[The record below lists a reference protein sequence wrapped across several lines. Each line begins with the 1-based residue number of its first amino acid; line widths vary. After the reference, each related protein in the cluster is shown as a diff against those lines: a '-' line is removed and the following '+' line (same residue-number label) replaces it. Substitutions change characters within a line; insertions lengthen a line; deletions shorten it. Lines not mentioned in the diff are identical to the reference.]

1 MNTSQ
6 THDFKRKWFKY
17 IGYNPHDGQKRL
29 HFPNKDSASFFVN
42 ICGRRYGKTTAAFRE
57 AEFIAAQPDKK
68 VWLVGL
74 SYKKSRL
81 MFREVWK
88 DMVVGHENDVA
99 SASEKEQFIK
109 FKWGS
114 VVEGM
119 SADNPSSLVGEGLDL
134 LIVDEAAKM
143 PRRVWDMYLSP
154 TLSDR
159 KGKAIFITTPQG
171 YNWVYDLYLLG
182 KTDPKWCSLQSPSWT
197 NTHAFPLGQKD
208 PFIQERKRNLAKEIF
223 DQEYGG
229 EFSTFEGRVYPFK
242 RELDCGN
249 FPYNPNL
256 PTYCVIDFG
265 YRMPAVLWMQT
276 YTAGGINHINII
288 DEIIHKRNIAT
299 DALAKKVKAKPY
311 SVLVYFGDPAG
322 SNVQGQSGLGD
333 IEIFRKNG
341 MAIRFKKDKLS
352 RNIAS
357 GVSHVRGFF
366 ESADK
371 LRRVHVDEK
380 CTGIMEDFENYRY
393 PEAVEGKHLQAD
405 PLKDG
410 YHDHGC
416 DAFRYFIINR
426 FPIKQREIITVKR

>member
-1 MNTSQ
+1 MNTVE

-29 HFPNKDSASFFVN
+29 HFPKEDSASFFVN

-81 MFREVWK
+81 MFREIWK

-114 VVEGM
+114 VIEGM

-134 LIVDEAAKM
+134 LIIDEAAKM

-182 KTDPKWCSLQSPSWT
+182 KSDPKWHSLQSPSWT
-197 NTHAFPLGQKD
+197 NTHAFPLGQQD

-242 RELDCGN
+242 RELDCGT

-276 YTAGGINHINII
+276 YSAGGINHINII

-311 SVLVYFGDPAG
+311 AVLVYFGDPAG
-322 SNVQGQSGLGD
+322 SHVQGQSGLGD
-333 IEIFRKNG
+333 IEIFRKNR
-341 MAIRFKKDKLS
+341 MAIRFKRDKLS

-357 GVSHVRGFF
+357 GVSYVRGFF

-371 LRRVHVDEK
+371 IRRVHVDEK
-380 CTGIMEDFENYRY
+380 CVGIMEDFENYRY

-416 DAFRYFIINR
+416 DAFRYFIMNR
-426 FPIKQREIITVKR
+426 FPIKNREIITVKR

>member
-1 MNTSQ
+1 
-6 THDFKRKWFKY
+6 
-17 IGYNPHDGQKRL
+17 
-29 HFPNKDSASFFVN
+29 
-42 ICGRRYGKTTAAFRE
+42 
-57 AEFIAAQPDKK
+57 
-68 VWLVGL
+68 
-74 SYKKSRL
+74 
-81 MFREVWK
+81 MFREIWK

-99 SASEKEQFIK
+99 SASEKEQYIK

-134 LIVDEAAKM
+134 LIIDEAAKM
-143 PRRVWDMYLSP
+143 PRKVWDMYLSP

-182 KTDPKWCSLQSPSWT
+182 KTDPKWYSLQSPSWT
-197 NTHAFPLGQKD
+197 NTHAFPLGQSD
-208 PFIQERKRNLAKEIF
+208 PFILERKRNLAKEIF

-242 RELDCGN
+242 REIDCGE

-256 PTYCVIDFG
+256 PTYATIDFG
-265 YRMPAVLWMQT
+265 YRMPACVWTQT
-276 YTAGGINHINII
+276 YSVGGITHINII
-288 DEIIHKRNIAT
+288 DEIVHKRNIAT

-322 SNVQGQSGLGD
+322 SHVQGQSGLGD
-333 IEIFRKNG
+333 TEIFRKNG
-341 MAIRFKKDKLS
+341 MSIRFRKDKLS

-371 LRRVHVDEK
+371 IRRVHVDQK

-393 PEAVEGKHLQAD
+393 PEAVEGKQLQSD
-405 PLKDG
+405 PMKDG

-416 DAFRYFIINR
+416 DAFRYFITNR
-426 FPIKQREIITVKR
+426 FPLRSREITTVKR